1 MIFQDNY
8 IDSMDGITK
17 RIISKAQKVKLL
29 ILDVDGVLTDGGIY
43 VSENGQES
51 KRFFAQDGH
60 GIVLLKTIGVQVGII
75 SGRNSDAVNHRGRE
89 LGMVKVIQ
97 NSRNKLKDFETNF
110 LGEYSF
116 EDTCFVGDD
125 VVDSNLLSKVGLSIT
140 VPNANYINYANKPHW
155 ITPRKGGRGA
165 VRDVCDLICIAK
177 KSVK

>member
-125 VVDSNLLSKVGLSIT
+125 VVDTKLLEKVGLSIT
-140 VPNANYINYANKPHW
+140 VPNANYKLLKDSADW
-155 ITPRKGGRGA
+155 TTPRRGGFGA
-165 VRDVCDLICIAK
+165 VRDVCDLIYQSK
-177 KSVK
+177 N